1 MKEEP
6 ETADDNLGHGPDMEE
21 FQDKVKTQGV
31 FKVEDEE
38 QDLKVCQE
46 RIMYLGIS
54 FANLVFLTHNDHSFS
69 YH

>member
-6 ETADDNLGHGPDMEE
+6 ETADDNLGHGPDVEE

-38 QDLKVCQE
+38 QDLKVCE
-46 RIMYLGIS
+46 LK
-54 FANLVFLTHNDHSFS
+54 
-69 YH
+69 